1 MRIGIDLGGTKIEGV
16 LISSYGKT
24 EHSIRVATPQGD
36 YHATLGALAQLVD
49 QLGKLT
55 DQTLPVGLATPGTI
69 SSVTGKMKNCNSTC
83 LNGQRLKE
91 DLSQLLNREV
101 RVANDADCFVLSE
114 ATDGA
119 GAGFDTVFGVIL
131 GTGVGGGICH
141 KGELLQG
148 ANGIAGEWGHNPM
161 PPISIRAES
170 DLQERRHC
178 YCDRFDCIETY
189 LSGPAL
195 EDSYFKSTQKQ
206 ASAATIVQKASEG
219 DANALYQLD
228 LYQERLACA
237 LATVIN
243 LLDPDIILLGG
254 GMSNI
259 DDLYKEVP
267 RRWCSYVFSDEC
279 RTLLSK
285 PKHGDSSG
293 VRGAAWLWP

>member
-16 LISSYGKT
+16 LISSYGIIK
-24 EHSIRVATPQGD
+24 HSIRVATPQGD
-36 YHATLGALAQLVD
+36 YPATLGVLAQLVD

-55 DQTLPVGLATPGTI
+55 DQTLPVGIATPGTI
-69 SSVTGKMKNCNSTC
+69 SRVTGKMKNCNSTC

-101 RVANDADCFVLSE
+101 RIANDADCFVLSE

-161 PPISIRAES
+161 PPISSQTEPDI
-170 DLQERRHC
+170 QERRRC

-189 LSGPAL
+189 LSGPAF
-195 EDSYFKSTQKQ
+195 ENSYFKSTQEKT
-206 ASAATIVQKASEG
+206 AAATIVQKAPEG

-243 LLDPDIILLGG
+243 LLDPDVIVLGG

-259 DDLYKEVP
+259 DSLYTEVP
-267 RRWCSYVFSDEC
+267 RRWNKYIFSDEC
-279 RTLLSK
+279 STVLSK
-285 PKHGDSSG
+285 PMFGDSSG
-293 VRGAAWLWP
+293 VRGAAWLWS